1 MTIIIMIIGE
11 VLLHELDLCG
21 DILINMICLFINM
34 LRIHVEQKQTKW
46 QLSFFFSF
54 FFSPLFSSRLL
65 FLAFLLFVFRFIE
78 IICSKPASIPSYDL
92 ANSSCSSVSEPQGR
106 AAAGNRMSPW
116 VVVFLLIAGSWLVLL
131 MTLGF
136 AERMVDRRV
145 RESLEVRQWAETVR
159 AMRRM
164 AQEES
169 DL

>member
-1 MTIIIMIIGE
+1 
-11 VLLHELDLCG
+11 
-21 DILINMICLFINM
+21 
-34 LRIHVEQKQTKW
+34 
-46 QLSFFFSF
+46 
-54 FFSPLFSSRLL
+54 
-65 FLAFLLFVFRFIE
+65 
-78 IICSKPASIPSYDL
+78 
-92 ANSSCSSVSEPQGR
+92 
-106 AAAGNRMSPW
+106 MSPW

-145 RESLEVRQWAETVR
+145 RESLEVRQWAKTVR

>member
-1 MTIIIMIIGE
+1 
-11 VLLHELDLCG
+11 
-21 DILINMICLFINM
+21 
-34 LRIHVEQKQTKW
+34 
-46 QLSFFFSF
+46 
-54 FFSPLFSSRLL
+54 
-65 FLAFLLFVFRFIE
+65 
-78 IICSKPASIPSYDL
+78 
-92 ANSSCSSVSEPQGR
+92 
-106 AAAGNRMSPW
+106 MSPW

-159 AMRRM
+159 SMRRM

>member
-1 MTIIIMIIGE
+1 
-11 VLLHELDLCG
+11 
-21 DILINMICLFINM
+21 
-34 LRIHVEQKQTKW
+34 
-46 QLSFFFSF
+46 
-54 FFSPLFSSRLL
+54 
-65 FLAFLLFVFRFIE
+65 
-78 IICSKPASIPSYDL
+78 
-92 ANSSCSSVSEPQGR
+92 
-106 AAAGNRMSPW
+106 MSPW

>member
-1 MTIIIMIIGE
+1 
-11 VLLHELDLCG
+11 
-21 DILINMICLFINM
+21 
-34 LRIHVEQKQTKW
+34 
-46 QLSFFFSF
+46 
-54 FFSPLFSSRLL
+54 
-65 FLAFLLFVFRFIE
+65 
-78 IICSKPASIPSYDL
+78 
-92 ANSSCSSVSEPQGR
+92 
-106 AAAGNRMSPW
+106 MSPW

-164 AQEES
+164 AEREES

>member
-1 MTIIIMIIGE
+1 
-11 VLLHELDLCG
+11 
-21 DILINMICLFINM
+21 
-34 LRIHVEQKQTKW
+34 
-46 QLSFFFSF
+46 
-54 FFSPLFSSRLL
+54 
-65 FLAFLLFVFRFIE
+65 
-78 IICSKPASIPSYDL
+78 
-92 ANSSCSSVSEPQGR
+92 
-106 AAAGNRMSPW
+106 MSPW

-136 AERMVDRRV
+136 AERMVDKRV

>member
-1 MTIIIMIIGE
+1 
-11 VLLHELDLCG
+11 
-21 DILINMICLFINM
+21 
-34 LRIHVEQKQTKW
+34 
-46 QLSFFFSF
+46 
-54 FFSPLFSSRLL
+54 
-65 FLAFLLFVFRFIE
+65 
-78 IICSKPASIPSYDL
+78 
-92 ANSSCSSVSEPQGR
+92 
-106 AAAGNRMSPW
+106 MSPW

-136 AERMVDRRV
+136 AEQMVDRRV

>member
-1 MTIIIMIIGE
+1 
-11 VLLHELDLCG
+11 
-21 DILINMICLFINM
+21 
-34 LRIHVEQKQTKW
+34 
-46 QLSFFFSF
+46 
-54 FFSPLFSSRLL
+54 
-65 FLAFLLFVFRFIE
+65 
-78 IICSKPASIPSYDL
+78 
-92 ANSSCSSVSEPQGR
+92 
-106 AAAGNRMSPW
+106 MSPW

-164 AQEES
+164 AQKES

>member
-1 MTIIIMIIGE
+1 
-11 VLLHELDLCG
+11 
-21 DILINMICLFINM
+21 
-34 LRIHVEQKQTKW
+34 
-46 QLSFFFSF
+46 
-54 FFSPLFSSRLL
+54 
-65 FLAFLLFVFRFIE
+65 
-78 IICSKPASIPSYDL
+78 
-92 ANSSCSSVSEPQGR
+92 
-106 AAAGNRMSPW
+106 MSPW

-145 RESLEVRQWAETVR
+145 RESLGVRQWAETVR

>member
-1 MTIIIMIIGE
+1 
-11 VLLHELDLCG
+11 
-21 DILINMICLFINM
+21 
-34 LRIHVEQKQTKW
+34 
-46 QLSFFFSF
+46 
-54 FFSPLFSSRLL
+54 
-65 FLAFLLFVFRFIE
+65 
-78 IICSKPASIPSYDL
+78 
-92 ANSSCSSVSEPQGR
+92 
-106 AAAGNRMSPW
+106 MSPW

-145 RESLEVRQWAETVR
+145 RESLEVRQWAQTVR

>member
-1 MTIIIMIIGE
+1 MT
-11 VLLHELDLCG
+11 
-21 DILINMICLFINM
+21 
-34 LRIHVEQKQTKW
+34 
-46 QLSFFFSF
+46 
-54 FFSPLFSSRLL
+54 
-65 FLAFLLFVFRFIE
+65 
-78 IICSKPASIPSYDL
+78 
-92 ANSSCSSVSEPQGR
+92 
-106 AAAGNRMSPW
+106 PW